1 MLGTSLPTDRSTAA
15 APERELRLVTR
26 DLLVTGDRPS
36 LKFGGRGMGLL
47 TVGEPLSLEE
57 GKEYFAYIRKH
68 GILQFLH
75 VWNQVK
81 SIENDSLR
89 YA

>member
-1 MLGTSLPTDRSTAA
+1 
-15 APERELRLVTR
+15 
-26 DLLVTGDRPS
+26 
-36 LKFGGRGMGLL
+36 MGLL

-57 GKEYFAYIRKH
+57 GKEFFAYIRKH

-89 YA
+89 